1 MPTSSSLHDFLR
13 DHGDRVIERWRHRLR
28 ESLGPDDRSR
38 AELVD
43 EMPAF
48 IAEIVAALDPA
59 RPSALPDDSEIA
71 PSHGRQRWRAGFDVD
86 EVVRE
91 YGLLGDAILEAVN
104 EGGGVISAREARIL
118 LTSLHTGAAEAV
130 SAYVRR
136 RDEDERQQ
144 GARHL
149 SFIAHELR
157 GPLSTA
163 WTSLS
168 IIQRTLE
175 QAPTRAVELLDR
187 SLIRLRELIDH
198 VLVAGRLEAGMA
210 PQYTRIAVGDLLR
223 TIEADAAPQA
233 EDRGLTIVTDVP
245 AGLEV
250 DGDERLLHSAIGNLV
265 RHAVKFSARGGTVR
279 LRSYAQGPEVVIEIE
294 DTCGGLPPDV
304 GPDLFEPFVQRAS
317 DRTGLGLGLA
327 IVRQAVEAHRGSV
340 ELRDRPG
347 SGCLFTVRIPAVRP
361 EAAR

>member
-1 MPTSSSLHDFLR
+1 MPTISSLHDFLR
-13 DHGDRVIERWRHRLR
+13 DRADSVIERWRHRLR
-28 ESLGPDDRSR
+28 ERLGTDDLSR

-48 IAEIVAALDPA
+48 VAELVAALDPA
-59 RPSALPDDSEIA
+59 RPSALPEDSQAA
-71 PSHGRQRWRAGFDVD
+71 PQHGRQRWRTGFDVD

-91 YGLLGDAILEAVN
+91 YGLLGDTILEAVN
-104 EGGGVISAREARIL
+104 DGGGTIPAREGRIL

-130 SAYVRR
+130 NAYVRR
-136 RDEDERQQ
+136 RDEEQRQQ

-149 SFIAHELR
+149 SFVAHELR

-168 IIQRTLE
+168 IIRRTLD

-187 SLIRLRELIDH
+187 SLTRLRELIDH
-198 VLVAGRLEAGMA
+198 VLVAGRLEAGVA
-210 PQYTRIAVGDLLR
+210 PQYTRIAVHDLLHAVEF
-223 TIEADAAPQA
+223 EATPQA

-265 RHAVKFSARGGTVR
+265 RNAVKFSERGGTVT
-279 LRSYAQGPEVVIEIE
+279 LRSSTRGAEVIIEIE
-294 DTCGGLPPDV
+294 DACGGLPPDV

-327 IVRQAVEAHRGSV
+327 IVRQAIEAHRGTV

-347 SGCLFTVRIPAVRP
+347 CGCVFTVRLPAVRP
-361 EAAR
+361 EQ